1 MIIVINDSVQI
12 GWNPRELPFCFHFIF
27 VWVCLCVWKSF
38 WFRLRTSKLRYWT
51 VASSTIAAGCIAFGW
66 EIDLNW
72 QTRSGTARKSV
83 GQNVKKSCVA
93 RLTGIYHL
101 SLLRYATLSHAWPI
115 SDDILRSF
123 VAVCL
128 IVLYYESFVRSPVC
142 SFLMLYTFT
151 VQRRY
156 SNWFGYND
164 NEVNQCNTDDAMG
177 LMQFATFH
185 TYHHAHSQTQSRI
198 SYCFLLLHSLE
209 RRTKKK

>member
-83 GQNVKKSCVA
+83 GQNVMEK
-93 RLTGIYHL
+93 
-101 SLLRYATLSHAWPI
+101 
-115 SDDILRSF
+115 ILRRTIDRNISF
-123 VAVCL
+123 VAAAVCDIITCMTDFGWYSSFIRCRL
-128 IVLYYESFVRSPVC
+128 PYCIVLWIIRA
-142 SFLMLYTFT
+142 FT
-151 VQRRY
+151 CLFISHVIY
-156 SNWFGYND
+156 VYG
-164 NEVNQCNTDDAMG
+164 T
-177 LMQFATFH
+177 ATI
-185 TYHHAHSQTQSRI
+185 Q
-198 SYCFLLLHSLE
+198 
-209 RRTKKK
+209 